1 MPLFE
6 RQFFTQMGE
15 KEKEEDASL
24 LAAGRF
30 FFLSF
35 FFPKTNFHF
44 LSDLKYTGRLIAG
57 SLSAFFS
64 TIINNPQV
72 SLRHPLNLECEHLS

>member
-1 MPLFE
+1 MPFFE

-15 KEKEEDASL
+15 KEKQEDASL
-24 LAAGRF
+24 LVAGRF
-30 FFLSF
+30 FSVFFLLSF

-57 SLSAFFS
+57 SLSAFFF
-64 TIINNPQV
+64 
-72 SLRHPLNLECEHLS
+72 

>member
-1 MPLFE
+1 MPFFE
-6 RQFFTQMGE
+6 RQLFTQMGE
-15 KEKEEDASL
+15 KEKQEDASL

-30 FFLSF
+30 FSFFFLSF
-35 FFPKTNFHF
+35 IFPKTNFHF
-44 LSDLKYTGRLIAG
+44 LSDSKYTGRLIAG

-72 SLRHPLNLECEHLS
+72 SLRHPLNLEC